1 MKGCEFIL
9 STGEKL
15 NYNQMREHLL
25 KNYPQLLQNNGT
37 LFPPTQ
43 PTEPSQKPKD
53 EGRIAESGKKARKT
67 YETLINRSSE
77 LTEQQKE
84 LAKKDPNR
92 YYTPISSQESQDIA
106 AKIVEELGVD
116 NAAELATS
124 NDESIPE
131 VVKVAI
137 LGEATSRYAAE
148 GKTSSEVN
156 AHDKFLENLE
166 RLAVKGTNL
175 GRAIAQLKKVYQLS
189 GLGVVAKMQKA
200 LDEKASGQ
208 LTEEEIN
215 KRVQEVRAALEK
227 EFGGLKIDFE
237 KKIEKEKDEEIKSTI
252 EKINSQRTQT
262 LNKAINL
269 VRNLRSQNKSK
280 LYDATLGIPVAIF
293 DAGLAMLE
301 YSLMAGLK
309 VSVAIDNAVDKM
321 KELLAKEGKTFDEA
335 KFRKFIKDNL
345 GDDLLKQLEEE
356 QSPVSTKPKK
366 DMVKKAKEKIEQ
378 QSKKIK
384 IGNIELSSTSVHKLL
399 KNILKGEQKGID
411 EAIKEGL
418 GFKLSEEDSKLAI
431 EIADYLKNPN
441 TPNYIRSQYEEILQY
456 LIKKNGINLKYF
468 VIRDGMVGSQLSGLW
483 NFIQNLTGFTIA
495 FSRLFITAIRTRNVN
510 AFDVF
515 FRELALA
522 RSEAM
527 TIGSGRVSRGIA
539 YKDLIESKTSGEIG
553 VRFLEYYKSKNLLTK
568 LFLSQRYITRFL
580 EFADTFASA
589 ASSGL
594 SDYTKISMYLDKYYP
609 ELTGKERAKMEYE
622 IMYGETTRDDIKK
635 AITDLKA
642 SGVPNPTKA
651 EINRTIYER
660 KVRARDRKAKELYDK
675 FIEQKIKD
683 VEDYADAFGITL
695 DEKNTKDYARV
706 LAGDFD
712 NVVAQGQEQAQIDT
726 GKLGTI
732 GIASIIQI
740 PMEFFQAGLSKQ
752 IQEKGKYRKAA
763 MVGELIMTRGLFPFA
778 TSIAR
783 WTELGLELTPYGA
796 AKGIGYKIS
805 ATTKKDK
812 KEAQKTSQ
820 MGTDFMLRSML
831 GALYIIPYFLLRD
844 DDEEEKE
851 DALVGFKKREK
862 YAEEKVAAA
871 GAPKQSLRISEN
883 RRLPLQLLGTVS
895 TAYMWYAEVIRE
907 YKNLIEKNKGVPE
920 EARENIAKNIVFS
933 SALMTLEIAAE
944 SSWMKSAQ
952 AYGGIAEDFA
962 KGEVSKS
969 VENAM
974 GRIMGSTIPFNRLQQ
989 DIGQL
994 LNPKSKEQEQFAIN
1008 VVNQFSIVRALTPG
1022 KPNFDYR
1029 GREYDTG
1036 DIWVNSIDGAR
1047 KFIFGAPKYRD
1058 EIDVWLT
1065 KMNYAVS
1072 SSYRQTRAE
1081 DKGNLVML
1089 EPELRTLDDDE
1100 WYDFRKKSS
1109 ELFNNKLKDFYKS
1122 KEWQG
1127 YNPEE
1132 QRAAVSL
1139 LLNMAKSE
1147 TIAAKN
1153 GYWNFQEFKQDV
1165 KKRRDETKEAAQQK
1179 DFKSLIENIK
1189 LNYKD

>member
-25 KNYPQLLQNNGT
+25 KNYPQLLENNGT
-37 LFPPTQ
+37 LLPPTQ

-67 YETLINRSSE
+67 YETLISRSSE

-106 AKIVEELGVD
+106 AKIVDELGVD

-156 AHDKFLENLE
+156 AHDKFLENLQK
-166 RLAVKGTNL
+166 LAVKGTNL

-200 LDEKASGQ
+200 LDEKISGK
-208 LTEEEIN
+208 LTEEQIN
-215 KRVQEVRAALEK
+215 ERVREVREALEK
-227 EFGGLKIDFE
+227 EFGGLKIEFE
-237 KKIEKEKDEEIKSTI
+237 KKIEKEKDEEIKRTI
-252 EKINSQRTQT
+252 DKLNSQRTQT

-269 VRNLRSQNKSK
+269 VRNLRSKNKGK

-309 VSVAIDNAVDKM
+309 VSVAIDNAIDKM

-345 GDDLLKQLEEE
+345 GDDLLNQLEEE

-366 DMVKKAKEKIEQ
+366 DMAKKAKEKIEQ

-384 IGNIELSSTSVHKLL
+384 IGNLELSSTSVHKLL

-418 GFKLSEEDSKLAI
+418 GFKLSEDDSKLAI
-431 EIADYLKNPN
+431 ELANYIKNPN
-441 TPNYIRSQYEEILQY
+441 IPDYIRSQYEEILQY

-468 VIRDGMVGSQLSGLW
+468 VIRDGMVSSQLSGLW
-483 NFIQNLTGFTIA
+483 NFIQNLTGFTVA
-495 FSRLFITAIRTRNVN
+495 FSRLFITAIRTRNLK

-522 RSEAM
+522 KSEAM

-539 YKDLIESKTSGEIG
+539 YKDLIENKTSGEIG

-609 ELTGKERAKMEYE
+609 ELKGKERAKMEYE
-622 IMYGETTRDDIKK
+622 IMYGETTRQDIKN

-660 KVRARDRKAKELYDK
+660 KVRARDKKAKELYDEVYK
-675 FIEQKIKD
+675 QK
-683 VEDYADAFGITL
+683 VEDAKALGLNDPEQWAKTFM
-695 DEKNTKDYARV
+695 
-706 LAGDFD
+706 GDFD
-712 NVVAQGQEQAQIDT
+712 SVVAQGQEQAQIDT
-726 GKLGTI
+726 GKLGNI
-732 GIASIIQI
+732 GVASVIQI
-740 PMEFFQAGLSKQ
+740 PMDWIQSGLLKE

-763 MVGELIMTRGLFPFA
+763 MVGELITTRGLFPFA

-805 ATTKKDK
+805 AIKKTDK
-812 KEAQKTSQ
+812 KEAEKVSQ
-820 MGTDFMLRSML
+820 MGTDFILRSML
-831 GALYIIPYFLLRD
+831 GALYIMPYFLLRD

-851 DALVGFKKREK
+851 DTLVGFKKREK

-871 GAPKQSLRISEN
+871 GAPKQSLRISET

-920 EARENIAKNIVFS
+920 EARENIAKNIVLS

-952 AYGGIAEDFA
+952 AYGGIAEDIA

-994 LNPKSKEQEQFAIN
+994 LNPKSKEQERFAIN
-1008 VVNQFSIVRALTPG
+1008 VVNQFSIVRAFTPG

-1036 DIWVNSIDGAR
+1036 DIWVNSIDGTK

-1058 EIDVWLT
+1058 EIDIWLT

-1089 EPELRTLDDDE
+1089 EPELRTLDDEE
-1100 WYDFRKKSS
+1100 WYEFRNKSAK
-1109 ELFNNKLKDFYKS
+1109 LFDNKLKDFYES
-1122 KEWQG
+1122 KEWEG

-1139 LLNMAKSE
+1139 LLKMAKNE
-1147 TIAAKN
+1147 TIAEEN
-1153 GYWNFQEFKQDV
+1153 GYYRFEEFRQDVVKRREEAKDAGQEKDFKRFMENV
-1165 KKRRDETKEAAQQK
+1165 KKR
-1179 DFKSLIENIK
+1179 
-1189 LNYKD
+1189 YKD